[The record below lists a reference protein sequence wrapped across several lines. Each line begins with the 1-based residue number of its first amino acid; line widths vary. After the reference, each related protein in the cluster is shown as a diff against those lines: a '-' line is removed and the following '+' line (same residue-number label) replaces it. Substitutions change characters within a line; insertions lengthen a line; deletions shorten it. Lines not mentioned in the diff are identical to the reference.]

1 MASGVPYALLTLFCF
16 GLNDLLFKRAAQH
29 GAASH
34 QIMMVLTLT
43 MVPFFVAFGVL
54 TQSVVP
60 APAALWG
67 SVGGLFAY
75 YGFYNFS
82 RSLKSGAVSI
92 LAPIFRLQFV
102 VTAILA
108 LAIFG
113 EDLSAA
119 KTGGLGLAIAAVW
132 LLLGNSAAGA
142 RVEIP
147 REAITRV
154 LLATVATG
162 IAFFLFKLA
171 LRQGATPATVLLCQV
186 IALSS
191 AATAFSIYLDRGFAA
206 SRTALRYGIPFGVSQ
221 AIGFGA
227 LVIGLAVGEASILVP
242 IGQLSFVLTAV
253 IGLTFLK
260 EAVTARKLVG
270 LASAVGAV
278 ALLALAARIN

>member
-16 GLNDLLFKRAAQH
+16 GLNDLLFKKAAQH

-43 MVPFFVAFGVL
+43 MLPFFVAFGLL
-54 TQSVVP
+54 TQSIVL

-67 SVGGLFAY
+67 SLGGFFAY

-82 RSLKSGAVSI
+82 RSLKSGAVSV
-92 LAPIFRLQFV
+92 LSPIFRLQFV

-108 LAIFG
+108 LAFFG
-113 EDLSAA
+113 EHLSAA
-119 KTGGLGLAIAAVW
+119 KIAGLVLAIAAVW
-132 LLLGNSAAGA
+132 LLLGNTAAGA
-142 RVEIP
+142 KVEIP
-147 REAITRV
+147 HDVITRV

-186 IALSS
+186 VALSS
-191 AATAFSIYLDRGFAA
+191 AATAFSIYLDRGFVA
-206 SRTALRYGIPFGVSQ
+206 SRAALRYGLPFGISQ

-227 LVIGLAVGEASILVP
+227 LVIGLAIGEASILVP
-242 IGQLSFVLTAV
+242 IAQLSFVLTAI
-253 IGLTFLK
+253 IGLTFLR
-260 EAVTARKLVG
+260 EAVTARKMAG
-270 LASAVGAV
+270 LAAAVGAV
-278 ALLALAARIN
+278 VLLALAARLP

>member
-1 MASGVPYALLTLFCF
+1 M
-16 GLNDLLFKRAAQH
+16 
-29 GAASH
+29 
-34 QIMMVLTLT
+34 
-43 MVPFFVAFGVL
+43 
-54 TQSVVP
+54 
-60 APAALWG
+60 
-67 SVGGLFAY
+67 
-75 YGFYNFS
+75 
-82 RSLKSGAVSI
+82 
-92 LAPIFRLQFV
+92 
-102 VTAILA
+102 
-108 LAIFG
+108 
-113 EDLSAA
+113 
-119 KTGGLGLAIAAVW
+119 W